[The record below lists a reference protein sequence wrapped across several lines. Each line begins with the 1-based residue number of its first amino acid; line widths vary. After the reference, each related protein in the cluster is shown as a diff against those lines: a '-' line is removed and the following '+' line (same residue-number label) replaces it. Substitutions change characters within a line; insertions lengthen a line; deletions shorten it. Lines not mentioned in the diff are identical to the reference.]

1 MIPLAKQN
9 SFSVLSHQL
18 RKIVF
23 AKITQIVIRGVMK
36 MSKCCCSSDDC
47 CQPQPKKP
55 INIDFLYLD
64 TTVCGRC
71 KDTEKTLDEA
81 VSSVAVVLNAAG
93 YEVKVN
99 KVNIASKELAIEYQF
114 ISSPTIRVN
123 GNDIAVELKESLCE
137 DCGTLCG
144 NNVDC
149 RVWVYNGVEYTS
161 PPKELIVDAILRE
174 VYNTGKHEPDRR
186 AYQLPENLEK
196 YFIAKAHKDGV
207 ECWEKGGN
215 SI

>member
-1 MIPLAKQN
+1 
-9 SFSVLSHQL
+9 
-18 RKIVF
+18 
-23 AKITQIVIRGVMK
+23 MK
-36 MSKCCCSSDDC
+36 MSKCCCSSENC

-71 KDTEKTLDEA
+71 QDTEKALDEA

-99 KVNIASKELAIEYQF
+99 KVNITTKELAIKYQF

-123 GNDIAVELKESLCE
+123 GNDIAVELRESLCE

-144 NNVDC
+144 DNVDC

-174 VYNTGKHEPDRR
+174 VYNTEKRESKNKV
-186 AYQLPENLEK
+186 YQLPKNLDT
-196 YFIAKAHKDGV
+196 YFKAKAHKD
-207 ECWEKGGN
+207 EAELQKKGGN
-215 SI
+215 TL